1 MNTDCRL
8 YAPLQRAKAK
18 AIPNNLKDK
27 VFKDKGKKAKK
38 DKPHG
43 RGAAKSGP

>member
-18 AIPNNLKDK
+18 AIPKNLKDK
-27 VFKDKGKKAKK
+27 SLKEKKAKK